1 MNVIAIDIGNT
12 NITIGLFLNDREDFV
27 KTIPGGTKGKLTNIL
42 TAAWKQIPLV
52 KDAKVKKTDGVIIV
66 SSCKPAWTKIV
77 REVCR
82 DKLNEKIKVLGKDI
96 PLPIEMGVD
105 NPSEVGTDRV
115 VAAAAAFAVVEDA
128 VIVAD
133 FGTAV
138 SIDLVDEQGIFM
150 GGIICP
156 GFELAAQALES
167 GTAKLPK
174 IKVQK
179 PKGSYGANT
188 IEAINAGLYYSAV
201 GLLETITRKY
211 AEELGRWPQTIAT
224 GAAAEIIKQ
233 DCDFVDSWVP
243 NLVVKGIV
251 LAYKK
256 YLDDQAALAE
266 IEDKTRKDK
275 SSN

>member
-1 MNVIAIDIGNT
+1 MNVIAMDIGNT

-27 KTIPGGTKGKLTNIL
+27 RTIPGGTKGKLANIL
-42 TAAWKQIPLV
+42 TAAWRKIPPV
-52 KDAKVKKTDGVIIV
+52 KGAKVQKTDGTIIV
-66 SSCKPAWTKIV
+66 SSSKPAWTRLV
-77 REVCR
+77 REICR
-82 DKLNEKIKVLGKDI
+82 DKLDEKIKIIGKDI
-96 PLPIEMGVD
+96 PLPIEMGVE

-115 VAAAAAFAVVEDA
+115 VSAAAAFAVVEDA
-128 VIVAD
+128 VVVAD

-138 SIDLVDEQGIFM
+138 TIDLVDEQGVFM
-150 GGIICP
+150 GGVIFP
-156 GFELAAQALES
+156 GFELAAQALET

-179 PKGSYGANT
+179 PKGSYGVNT

-211 AEELGRWPQTIAT
+211 AEEIGKWPQTIAT
-224 GAAAEIIKQ
+224 GAAAEIIKK

-256 YLDDQAALAE
+256 HLDDQARLAE
-266 IEDKTRKDK
+266 IEEKTKKNK
-275 SSN
+275 S

>member
-1 MNVIAIDIGNT
+1 MNVIAMDIGNT
-12 NITIGLFLNDREDFV
+12 NITIGLFLNDREEFV
-27 KTIPGGTKGKLTNIL
+27 RTIPGGTKGKLTNIL
-42 TAAWKQIPLV
+42 TAAWRKIPPV
-52 KDAKVKKTDGVIIV
+52 KGAKVQKADGTIIV
-66 SSCKPAWTKIV
+66 SSCKPAWTKLV
-77 REVCR
+77 RDICKE
-82 DKLNEKIKVLGKDI
+82 KLDEKIKLIGKDI

-105 NPSEVGTDRV
+105 NASEVGTDRV
-115 VAAAAAFAVVEDA
+115 VSAAAAFAVVEDT

-138 SIDLVDEQGIFM
+138 TIDLIDEQGVFM
-150 GGIICP
+150 GGVICP
-156 GFELAAQALES
+156 GFDLAAQALET
-167 GTAKLPK
+167 GTARLPK

-211 AEELGRWPQTIAT
+211 AEEIGKWPQTIAT
-224 GAAAEIIKQ
+224 GAAAEIIKK

-256 YLDDQAALAE
+256 HLDEEAKIAE
-266 IEDKTRKDK
+266 ISEKTKKDK
-275 SSN
+275 S

>member
-1 MNVIAIDIGNT
+1 MNVIAMDIGNT
-12 NITIGLFLNDREDFV
+12 NITIGLFLNDREEFV
-27 KTIPGGTKGKLTNIL
+27 KTIPGGAKGKLTNIL
-42 TAAWKQIPLV
+42 TAAWHKVPLV
-52 KDAKVKKTDGVIIV
+52 KGAKVKKADGVIII
-66 SSCKPAWTKIV
+66 SSVKPAWTKLV
-77 REVCR
+77 RDICKE
-82 DKLNEKIKVLGKDI
+82 KLDEKIKLIGKDI

-105 NPSEVGTDRV
+105 NASEVGTDRV
-115 VAAAAAFAVVEDA
+115 VSAAAAFAVVEDT

-138 SIDLVDEQGIFM
+138 TIDLVDEQGVFM
-150 GGIICP
+150 GGVICP
-156 GFELAAQALES
+156 GFDLAAQALET
-167 GTAKLPK
+167 GTARLPK

-179 PKGSYGANT
+179 PKGSYGTNT

-211 AEELGRWPQTIAT
+211 AEEIGKWPQTIAT
-224 GAAAEIIKQ
+224 GAAAEIIKK

-256 YLDDQAALAE
+256 HLDDQARLAE
-266 IEDKTRKDK
+266 IEEKTKKNK
-275 SSN
+275 S

>member
-1 MNVIAIDIGNT
+1 MNVIAMDIGNT

-27 KTIPGGTKGKLTNIL
+27 RTIPGGTKGKLTNIL
-42 TAAWKQIPLV
+42 TAAWRKIPLV
-52 KDAKVKKTDGVIIV
+52 KGAKVQKPDGTIIV
-66 SSCKPAWTKIV
+66 SSCKPAWTKLV
-77 REVCR
+77 REICR
-82 DKLNEKIKVLGKDI
+82 DKLDEKIKIIGKDI
-96 PLPIEMGVD
+96 PLPIEMGVE
-105 NPSEVGTDRV
+105 NASEVGTDRV
-115 VAAAAAFAVVEDA
+115 VSAAAAFAVVEDA
-128 VIVAD
+128 VVVAD

-138 SIDLVDEQGIFM
+138 TIDLVDEQGVFM
-150 GGIICP
+150 GGVICP
-156 GFELAAQALES
+156 GFELAAQALET

-211 AEELGRWPQTIAT
+211 AEEIGKWPQTIAT
-224 GAAAEIIKQ
+224 GAAAEIIKK

-256 YLDDQAALAE
+256 HLDDQARLAE
-266 IEDKTRKDK
+266 IEEKTKKNK
-275 SSN
+275 S